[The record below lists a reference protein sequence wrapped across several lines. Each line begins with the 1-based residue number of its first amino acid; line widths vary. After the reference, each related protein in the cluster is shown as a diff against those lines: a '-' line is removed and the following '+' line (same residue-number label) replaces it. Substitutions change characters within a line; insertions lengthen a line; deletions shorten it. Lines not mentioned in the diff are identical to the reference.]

1 MKILAFLVAFLFC
14 IAFVL
19 VFIGSRT
26 DNFSIKEM
34 CSHLSSAF
42 AIIALLLGAYGG
54 MSVTLSSIA
63 STSEYKFKTVT
74 NNEVQYFNECKK
86 KMGIIFVRKIQAKK
100 LLWKIL
106 GNQLKRYV

>member
-54 MSVTLSSIA
+54 ASVTLSSVDSA
-63 STSEYKFKTVT
+63 SEGKFKAVT
-74 NNEVQYFNECKK
+74 NNEVRYFNKCKK
-86 KMGIIFVRKIQAKK
+86 ENGHNICTADSGGEVVVDDFWEI
-100 LLWKIL
+100 
-106 GNQLKRYV
+106 N